1 MNLSSNAWDLAIL
14 PVFLGF
20 GPGNRRVLLQ
30 VEDCCN
36 DCQSGMVGNMLDC
49 LKWRYIE
56 KKNAKQTNTSHIY
69 LFIYVFI
76 HGYLHIKYMY
86 VFFTFFT
93 WNLKTNHIMYSSLIP
108 KAKNCYD
115 AVWKFNT
122 QWCWGYKHCCFF
134 RVLLVAVVVLDLS
147 HQLIQKSHQ
156 MSWGKARWC
165 VVASAGQIWSKHFG
179 TMTKSQLW
187 RTGRWKLGH
196 FVILIESGCSRRRNR
211 AWKLMGSLG
220 DRKTRQGDQPDR
232 EREREED
239 MAIFSG
245 NVWPFGAGNEVKMI
259 LQWPY
264 PTNGGVSMSVAM
276 WI

>member
-1 MNLSSNAWDLAIL
+1 
-14 PVFLGF
+14 
-20 GPGNRRVLLQ
+20 
-30 VEDCCN
+30 
-36 DCQSGMVGNMLDC
+36 
-49 LKWRYIE
+49 
-56 KKNAKQTNTSHIY
+56 
-69 LFIYVFI
+69 
-76 HGYLHIKYMY
+76 MY

-134 RVLLVAVVVLDLS
+134 RVLLVAVVVLLDLS

-232 EREREED
+232 ERERERKT
-239 MAIFSG
+239 
-245 NVWPFGAGNEVKMI
+245 WPFFQAMFDRLALGTKWRWSFSDLTQQM
-259 LQWPY
+259 
-264 PTNGGVSMSVAM
+264 GG
-276 WI
+276 